1 MSRSLAFFLAGAL
14 GVVFCGASLFMLS
27 VLAYYLLP
35 FFAIAF
41 IAGCI
46 FTIRNVKKQRDE
58 RKRQKSYIDA
68 LRYDKIQI

>member
-1 MSRSLAFFLAGAL
+1 MGRILAFFLAGAL
-14 GVVFCGASLFMLS
+14 GVVFCGARLFMLS

-41 IAGCI
+41 IAGCT
-46 FTIRNVKKQRDE
+46 FTIRNAKKQRDE
-58 RKRQKSYIDA
+58 RKRHKSYIDA